1 MIPLRFISSNAIQKL
16 GIKVECIP
24 AGCTGLVQP
33 TDVGFNKPYKSN
45 MKKVY
50 TGWLISQEANT
61 PFRSPSRQE
70 VSAWIIEAVG
80 GISAETAQKAWCK
93 TGYSY
98 FE

>member
-1 MIPLRFISSNAIQKL
+1 M
-16 GIKVECIP
+16 
-24 AGCTGLVQP
+24 
-33 TDVGFNKPYKSN
+33 GFNKPYKSN

-50 TGWLISQEANT
+50 TDWLISQEAEA
-61 PFRSPSRQE
+61 PFRSPSRLE

-80 GISAETAQKAWCK
+80 AISAETVQKAWCK